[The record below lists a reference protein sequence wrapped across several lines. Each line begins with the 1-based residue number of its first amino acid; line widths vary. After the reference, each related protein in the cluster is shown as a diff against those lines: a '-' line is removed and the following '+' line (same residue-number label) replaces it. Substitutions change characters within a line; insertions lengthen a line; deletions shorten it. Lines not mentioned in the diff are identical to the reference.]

1 MKHGKSTWIWTDHI
15 LRQMGE
21 RKISRELVE
30 AGLDNPDDKV
40 PGKKTRLVYQK
51 MTDDKLIR
59 IITEGNKLITVYV
72 TDKVKKYVR
81 G

>member
-1 MKHGKSTWIWTDHI
+1 VEHSKIDWIWTDHI
-15 LRQMGE
+15 LHQMEE
-21 RKISRELVE
+21 RKIARDLVE
-30 AGLDNPDDKV
+30 GALNAPDDKV

-51 MTDDKLIR
+51 MTGDKLIR

-72 TDKVKKYVR
+72 TDKVKKYIR